1 MRSIRASEFKAK
13 CLAILDDVERTGEPI
28 TILKRGR
35 PVARLVPPAR
45 GEGKYPQ
52 DTLKGTVKI
61 LGDVL
66 EPVLPAEMWE
76 AEGGEADGRRFSPP
90 TSSSDMVS

>member
-13 CLAILDDVERTGEPI
+13 CLAILDEVERTGEPV

-35 PVARLVPPAR
+35 PVARLLPPAR

-52 DTLKGTVKI
+52 DSLKGTVKI
-61 LGDVL
+61 LGDVI
-66 EPVLPAEMWE
+66 EPVLPAELWE
-76 AEGGEADGRRFSPP
+76 AESGEPR
-90 TSSSDMVS
+90 